1 MRKLRKGERY
11 ALFSNTKD
19 NILEGRE
26 SFNIKEVPNTRQLK
40 ESLATKSNGKK
51 EMERKHKRGI
61 CKPKYGVSNFVS
73 RIGKR
78 VNRICSWNSVIS
90 NYKSGIWVFKN
101 VACKPKCRKSKRKHG
116 IREHVSDIRNC
127 ELRKSKRI
135 PGESNDKKA
144 QVPTK
149 LVPSRDFVRYSFAI
163 CLVFLC
169 LFSAYPLPFLCL
181 LFGISLLILC
191 LYAKGST
198 DNKAILTIG
207 TSQLGEEQSRDN
219 TLPDTYQVRPAFDRH
234 GFSTASRRLRAP
246 MAIGARSD
254 NDQSA
259 KPEMQNKGGR
269 KEDARQNLVRTKL
282 KKNTV
287 YLWSTYQKATVSIR
301 VTYQKY
307 TLDLL
312 KTYQRLTKKLPTRY
326 QEASTKLVSPY
337 REATGKVQA
346 FSSSTVVLSWR
357 SGMLLSKG
365 SAICCVFILCFHVL
379 FSDVQAQS
387 AGERAVEGP
396 PTEYQGRVLSDAAF
410 TPIEGAKI
418 ERLTS
423 KTRELVFS
431 DTAGYFVIPPHWG
444 DDSIRV
450 SFHSFGAV
458 TKALYD
464 GKLIR
469 GKSTVFLK
477 KDTSFIDKPF
487 LGDSIPDSIW
497 ELPLQV
503 VNEKSGRRIVTL
515 REYQHKDLIV
525 LDFWATWC
533 SPCVKALDHW
543 NELQQ
548 DYGQQLMVLPV
559 HNSNHT
565 KVAAF
570 IKNRGWDMP
579 CVVGENYFILQSHF
593 FKRPVVGNPIFIY
606 KGRYLACPSVR
617 GYDDAAIRGI
627 LEGRP
632 VDIVNR
638 FEATHMEGLEGRR

>member
-1 MRKLRKGERY
+1 M
-11 ALFSNTKD
+11 
-19 NILEGRE
+19 
-26 SFNIKEVPNTRQLK
+26 
-40 ESLATKSNGKK
+40 
-51 EMERKHKRGI
+51 
-61 CKPKYGVSNFVS
+61 
-73 RIGKR
+73 
-78 VNRICSWNSVIS
+78 
-90 NYKSGIWVFKN
+90 
-101 VACKPKCRKSKRKHG
+101 RKSKREP
-116 IREHVSDIRNC
+116 RIRNR
-127 ELRKSKRI
+127 ENAILSVAPALSVSQSISPFIRPISYISWGRLRLDFGRAMFLTEAGPKPEDYQQQKMQKTSKRRV
-135 PGESNDKKA
+135 EERQKK
-144 QVPTK
+144 
-149 LVPSRDFVRYSFAI
+149 
-163 CLVFLC
+163 
-169 LFSAYPLPFLCL
+169 
-181 LFGISLLILC
+181 
-191 LYAKGST
+191 
-198 DNKAILTIG
+198 
-207 TSQLGEEQSRDN
+207 
-219 TLPDTYQVRPAFDRH
+219 
-234 GFSTASRRLRAP
+234 
-246 MAIGARSD
+246 
-254 NDQSA
+254 
-259 KPEMQNKGGR
+259 
-269 KEDARQNLVRTKL
+269 VRTTCV
-282 KKNTV
+282 KNAV
-287 YLWSTYQKATVSIR
+287 DLRSLYQKATVSIR

-312 KTYQRLTKKLPTRY
+312 KTYQRLTKKLPIRY
-326 QEASTKLVSPY
+326 QEVGNKLVALY
-337 REATGKVQA
+337 RNASDNLHA
-346 FSSSTVVLSWR
+346 FGSLTVASLR
-357 SGMLLSKG
+357 RNGMLLSKG
-365 SAICCVFILCFHVL
+365 SAIFSTFLLYFVVL
-379 FSDVQAQS
+379 FSDAQAQS
-387 AGERAVEGP
+387 AGERAADGS

-418 ERLTS
+418 ERLAN

-477 KDTSFIDKPF
+477 KDTSFIGKPF

-497 ELPLQV
+497 DLPLQV

-533 SPCVKALDHW
+533 SPCVKALDHL

-565 KVAAF
+565 TVAAF